1 MHFVRS
7 LVKLKC
13 KADQL
18 LWFSCHPS
26 VAFYGMLSKALMK
39 VLTDL
44 TEFVAY
50 FLNTAVNWR
59 SVNARVLQPAV
70 KLHELIMVRPIRSV

>member
-50 FLNTAVNWR
+50 MFKHV
-59 SVNARVLQPAV
+59 
-70 KLHELIMVRPIRSV
+70 